1 MSQAMRPHAIL
12 GPSGL
17 YRSVKPHKIV
27 VTYTVK
33 PSFSVPAVYFRD
45 RHRSPGRSGRAMHY
59 YFCDISHN
67 SAKLPPLMP
76 QRDTI
81 RRFYGLKFENFVYF
95 YPEIIYTMAEKTSRI
110 TLTEAIRR
118 TVEEYIESEQQYDD
132 DVQLQ
137 IDRTDFDVAIAD
149 PEQDLPECDYYPMMD
164 LVQMSADDD
173 GRWLPD
179 DDAIAS
185 VVDEYVITD

>member
-1 MSQAMRPHAIL
+1 MQCTII
-12 GPSGL
+12 
-17 YRSVKPHKIV
+17 SVMFLI
-27 VTYTVK
+27 TAQNYL
-33 PSFSVPAVYFRD
+33 RE
-45 RHRSPGRSGRAMHY
+45 SPLRIPFA
-59 YFCDISHN
+59 
-67 SAKLPPLMP
+67 A
-76 QRDTI
+76 
-81 RRFYGLKFENFVYF
+81 FYNLKFENFVYF
-95 YPEIIYTMAEKTSRI
+95 YPKIIYTMAEKISRI

>member
-1 MSQAMRPHAIL
+1 MIPFAA
-12 GPSGL
+12 
-17 YRSVKPHKIV
+17 
-27 VTYTVK
+27 
-33 PSFSVPAVYFRD
+33 
-45 RHRSPGRSGRAMHY
+45 
-59 YFCDISHN
+59 
-67 SAKLPPLMP
+67 
-76 QRDTI
+76 
-81 RRFYGLKFENFVYF
+81 FYSLKFENFVYF
-95 YPEIIYTMAEKTSRI
+95 YPEIIYTMAEKISRI

>member
-1 MSQAMRPHAIL
+1 MFLITAQNYLRE
-12 GPSGL
+12 
-17 YRSVKPHKIV
+17 
-27 VTYTVK
+27 
-33 PSFSVPAVYFRD
+33 
-45 RHRSPGRSGRAMHY
+45 SPPRIPFA
-59 YFCDISHN
+59 
-67 SAKLPPLMP
+67 A
-76 QRDTI
+76 
-81 RRFYGLKFENFVYF
+81 FYNLKFENFVYF

-137 IDRTDFDVAIAD
+137 IDRTDFDVTIAD
-149 PEQDLPECDYYPMMD
+149 PDQDLPECDYYPMMD